1 MATPKEVLTG
11 VVQPISINSQAK
23 AAPPNKPMAN
33 ADTVQF
39 TNNDPVDNAIVTFE
53 GPGAGVF
60 TLNGV
65 PVTTL
70 TISANGGVSGELTP
84 TQSNL
89 TVDYLVSAGANSGGA
104 FSIEIGTGPLEI
116 DIVDGDGNTNVENAA
131 IPNNGTLYFKNET
144 GETATITFGGDKDV
158 LYDSNGNAVT
168 SQTVDNNSSGGLL
181 TGKGSDKR
189 VTYGIVMS
197 IVDPGR
203 VGTGG
208 GSIKV
213 GQT

>member
-1 MATPKEVLTG
+1 MATPKEALTG
-11 VVQPISINSQAK
+11 VVQPININSQAK
-23 AAPPNKPMAN
+23 AAPPNKTMAN
-33 ADTVQF
+33 TDTVQF
-39 TNNDPVDNAIVTFE
+39 TNNDPHDDATVTFE
-53 GPGAGVF
+53 GAGAGVF
-60 TLNGV
+60 TLNGQ

-104 FSIEIGTGPLEI
+104 FSIEVGTGPLEI
-116 DIVDGDGNTNVENAA
+116 DIVDDDGDTNLEAAA

-158 LYDSNGNAVT
+158 LYDSNGNPVT
-168 SQTVDNNSSGGLL
+168 SQTVDNNSSGGVL
-181 TGKGSDKR
+181 TGKGSNKH
-189 VTYGIVMS
+189 VTYGVAMS
-197 IVDPGR
+197 VAEPGR

-208 GSIKV
+208 SSIKV

>member
-1 MATPKEVLTG
+1 LT
-11 VVQPISINSQAK
+11 
-23 AAPPNKPMAN
+23 
-33 ADTVQF
+33 ADYV
-39 TNNDPVDNAIVTFE
+39 
-53 GPGAGVF
+53 
-60 TLNGV
+60 
-65 PVTTL
+65 
-70 TISANGGVSGELTP
+70 
-84 TQSNL
+84 
-89 TVDYLVSAGANSGGA
+89 VSAGANDGGP

-116 DIVDGDGNTNVENAA
+116 DIVDDDGDTNLEDAA

-168 SQTVDNNSSGGLL
+168 SQIVDNNSPGGVL
-181 TGKGSDKR
+181 TGKGSNKQ
-189 VTYGIVMS
+189 VTYSIGMS
-197 IVDPGR
+197 IAEPGR